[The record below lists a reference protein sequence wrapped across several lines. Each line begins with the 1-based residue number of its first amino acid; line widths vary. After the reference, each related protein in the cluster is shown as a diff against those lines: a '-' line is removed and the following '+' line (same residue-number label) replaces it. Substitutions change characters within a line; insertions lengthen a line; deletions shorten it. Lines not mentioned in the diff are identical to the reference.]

1 MMRIG
6 CFAMR
11 KGIFV
16 AREAQIKKKSP
27 AQMQMIKMIRKIF
40 HVVFR
45 GFRTEKIFML

>member
-16 AREAQIKKKSP
+16 AREAQIK
-27 AQMQMIKMIRKIF
+27 
-40 HVVFR
+40 
-45 GFRTEKIFML
+45 EKITCLNADD